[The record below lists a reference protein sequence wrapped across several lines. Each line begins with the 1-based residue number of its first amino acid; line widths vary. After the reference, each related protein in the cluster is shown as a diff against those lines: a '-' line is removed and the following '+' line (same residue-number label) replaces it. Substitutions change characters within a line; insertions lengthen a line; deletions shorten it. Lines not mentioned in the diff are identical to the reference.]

1 MNLTVFLL
9 FTLKIRQTGS
19 ECIFARRKRNIQE
32 RFVFKVDLKGSRV
45 DQIQNC
51 GYFVLCFH
59 SEVVWRCFL
68 PHYGQYILR
77 LPVVGCCLKAVS
89 VLQGFRRRTD
99 ETSW

>member
-59 SEVVWRCFL
+59 SEVVWRLLFASLWTIYTQVACGGLLSEGCFCFA
-68 PHYGQYILR
+68 G
-77 LPVVGCCLKAVS
+77 V
-89 VLQGFRRRTD
+89 
-99 ETSW
+99 